1 MRWWVPWLLGAS
13 RATGLLHRGTT
24 ALRDAVLATRLSLP
38 EQEALTLALYQEA
51 TTYSPGGSAFE
62 QGLFPWEQRL
72 LEHPAWPTTG
82 PILVGAAGA
91 GREALALV
99 RRGHKVVAFEPC
111 APLAAQGRALAKV
124 TPGLSFFEGSYAD
137 LSALAASPHV
147 PPDQGKSKTLP
158 VQQGHPTPHALE
170 DPPGQESRPPRS
182 PLLDGAPFCAA
193 VLGWGSLSHV
203 LDGGQR
209 LALLRS
215 LRHLVPA
222 GPVVM
227 SFLVAWPRGG
237 FEDRLHRAL
246 QRRAGNDAP
255 HFSPEA
261 GFFHLFTAPEV
272 EALAAASGYRVAHY
286 QEDPYP
292 HALLL
297 PAG

>member
-24 ALRDAVLATRLSLP
+24 ALRDAVLTTRLSRP
-38 EQEALTLALYQEA
+38 EQESLTLALYQKA

-82 PILVGAAGA
+82 PVLVGAAGA

-99 RRGHKVVAFEPC
+99 RRGHEVVAFEPC
-111 APLAAQGRALAKV
+111 APLAAQGRALAEV
-124 TPGLSFFEGSYAD
+124 TPGLSFFQGSYAD
-137 LSALAASPHV
+137 LPAIGAV
-147 PPDQGKSKTLP
+147 PG
-158 VQQGHPTPHALE
+158 
-170 DPPGQESRPPRS
+170 
-182 PLLDGAPFCAA
+182 GAPYRAA

-209 LALLRS
+209 VALLQGVR
-215 LRHLVPA
+215 RLVPA

-237 FEDRLHRAL
+237 VEDRLRQAL
-246 QRRAGNDAP
+246 RREAGGDVP

-297 PAG
+297 PAGRDR

>member
-24 ALRDAVLATRLSLP
+24 ALRDALLATRLSLP
-38 EQEALTLALYQEA
+38 EQEALTLALYQKA

-82 PILVGAAGA
+82 TVLVGAAGA

-111 APLAAQGRALAKV
+111 ASLAAQGRALAEI

-137 LSALAASPHV
+137 LSAIAATPTP
-147 PPDQGKSKTLP
+147 PPDHRNGEALL
-158 VQQGHPTPHALE
+158 VQRC
-170 DPPGQESRPPRS
+170 PPKPLA
-182 PLLDGAPFCAA
+182 PLLEGAPFRAA

-209 LALLRS
+209 AALLRG

-237 FEDRLHRAL
+237 LEDRLRQAL
-246 QRRAGNDAP
+246 QYRARNDAP

-272 EALAAASGYRVAHY
+272 ETLAAAGGYRVAHY

-297 PAG
+297 PAGRDR